1 MALEGNISE
10 FSLPEILQLISSQ
23 RKTGVLFLKQ
33 ESDSAALDFEEGLIT
48 GGYYSRKGVQ
58 EDFSNYLFKTG
69 ILSEAELSRAEAL
82 QAQRRVPLEEVLIE
96 EGFLTEDDF
105 IEVIR
110 FKIQEIMDEIFTWSE
125 GHYTFDLKAK
135 LYARSKY
142 PVRLSTDS
150 FLMEGMRRMD
160 EWYRIRKVI
169 PDLGVLL
176 KRGPAPKDM
185 ELTPEQEKFLEFLGH
200 RHLPLEQL
208 AESSGLGKFVT
219 CQVAAELLESGIIC
233 QETFAPAQET
243 KVTAAAPD
251 LGQLTAAIGLM
262 IRQLGLIIN
271 YLALYPFNHTKV
283 MAAMEEFFY
292 LFDGLSLDSSGL
304 RFFVEN
310 DRLILNG
317 RSSEDPVWSQFGRYL
332 SQRQIRDLAFLP
344 QMKRSHLL
352 SFAYLLALPAD
363 LIQSL
368 GGLEAAIKSIRL
380 QHIQI
385 GSLPPPDPLLK
396 GELTLPIPNRFLEMI
411 LNNPAL
417 RQSSQRIFQSLKQIQ
432 RLPEYPL
439 SHPALMELEEAEQ
452 ITERIFGVYSRGG
465 RDKYIE
471 KVIPPV
477 MKLHPAIRITFLKR
491 HLLDVRW
498 PFPLDNIYALSQN
511 EFEKLPRLGGAIKR

>member
-33 ESDSAALDFEEGLIT
+33 EADSAALDFDEGLIT

-69 ILSEAELSRAEAL
+69 ILSEAELSRAEEL

-96 EGFLTEDDF
+96 DGFLSEDDF

-110 FKIQEIMDEIFTWSE
+110 FKIQEIMDEIFTWVE

-135 LYARSKY
+135 LYAKSKY
-142 PVRLSTDS
+142 PIRLSTDS
-150 FLMEGMRRMD
+150 FLLEGMRRMD
-160 EWYRIRKVI
+160 EWHRIRKVI

-176 KRGPAPKDM
+176 RRAPAPRTM
-185 ELTPEQEKFLEFLGH
+185 ELTPEQEKFLEFLGD
-200 RHLPLEQL
+200 RHLSLEQL
-208 AESSGLGKFVT
+208 AEASGLGKFVT
-219 CQVAAELLESGIIC
+219 CQVAAELLESGLIY
-233 QETFAPAQET
+233 QETFAP
-243 KVTAAAPD
+243 TAATKEITPPPD
-251 LGQLTAAIGLM
+251 LGRQTAAIGLM
-262 IRQLGLIIN
+262 IRQLGLLIS
-271 YLALYPFNHTKV
+271 YLSLYPFNHPKV

-292 LFDGLSLDSSGL
+292 LFDGLALDSSGL

-310 DRLILNG
+310 DQLVLNG
-317 RSSEDPVWSQFGRYL
+317 RRSEDMIENEFGRYL
-332 SQRQIRDLAFLP
+332 SQRQIRELAFLP

-352 SFAYLLALPAD
+352 SLAYLLALPVD

-380 QHIQI
+380 PPIQI
-385 GSLPPPDPLLK
+385 GTLPSSDPGLK
-396 GELTLPIPNRFLEMI
+396 GERTLQIPSRFLEVI
-411 LNNPAL
+411 LDNPAL

-439 SHPALMELEEAEQ
+439 SHSALMELEEAGQ
-452 ITERIFGVYSRGG
+452 ITERIFSIYSRGG

-471 KVIPPV
+471 KVIAPV
-477 MKLHPAIRITFLKR
+477 MKLHPAIRISFLKR
-491 HLLDVRW
+491 RLLDVRW

-511 EFEKLPRLGGAIKR
+511 EFEKLPRIGGRHKK